1 MMSARLP
8 RLVLV
13 VAVAANGVIGREGG
27 LPWRLS
33 ADLRR
38 FKQITLGKPVVM
50 GRKTWESIGKPLPGR
65 HNIVVTRR
73 RDFHLDDA
81 SVSVV
86 HDLDG
91 ALAAAGE
98 VAEVMIIGGAEIYAL
113 ALPRAQLVELTR
125 VHAEVAGD
133 TRLPEFS
140 TAEWQEIARTEHPAD
155 ERNDHPMSFVT
166 LQRR

>member
-1 MMSARLP
+1 MKLSLI
-8 RLVLV
+8 
-13 VAVAANGVIGREGG
+13 VAMDQKGVIGLNNA

-33 ADLRR
+33 SDLKN
-38 FKQITLGKPVVM
+38 FKAVTMGKPVIM

-73 RDFHLDDA
+73 RDFHLEDA
-81 SVSVV
+81 AVSVV

-98 VAEVMIIGGAEIYAL
+98 VDEVMIIGGAEIYAL
-113 ALPRAQLVELTR
+113 SLPRAKLVELTR
-125 VHAEVAGD
+125 VHAEVVGD

-140 TAEWQEIARTEHPAD
+140 AAEWQEVARSEHPAD
-155 ERNDHPMSFVT
+155 ERNDYPMSFIT

>member
-1 MMSARLP
+1 MSVRQL

-50 GRKTWESIGKPLPGR
+50 GRKTWESIGKPLSGR
-65 HNIVVTRR
+65 HNIVMTRR
-73 RDFHLDDA
+73 RDFRLEDGA
-81 SVSVV
+81 VSVV
-86 HDLDG
+86 HDLDS

-98 VAEVMIIGGAEIYAL
+98 VDEVMIIGGAEIYAL
-113 ALPRAQLVELTR
+113 SLPRAKVVELTR

-133 TRLPEFS
+133 RRLPEFS
-140 TAEWQEIARTEHPAD
+140 AAEWQEIARSEHSAD
-155 ERNDHPMSFVT
+155 EGNDYPMSFIT

>member
-1 MMSARLP
+1 MNAREP

-13 VAVAANGVIGREGG
+13 VAVAANGVIGNAGG
-27 LPWRLS
+27 LAWRLS

-65 HNIVVTRR
+65 HNIVVSRR
-73 RDFHLDDA
+73 RDFRVEDA
-81 SVSVV
+81 AVTLV

-98 VAEVMIIGGAEIYAL
+98 VSDVMIIGGAEIYAL

-133 TRLPEFS
+133 TRVPKFS
-140 TAEWQEIARTEHPAD
+140 AAEWQEIARSEHPAD
-155 ERNDHPMSFVT
+155 ERNDYSMSFVT